1 MPTDLRAGHVTHWM
15 RFGTGPR
22 PALLLHCS
30 LAHCSVWQGLAR
42 ELAADFQMTAFDLP
56 GHGRSADWDGIS
68 DYQSLSTQIAGN
80 FITDP
85 IDVIGHSFGATVALR
100 LAVEQPEKVRSLI
113 LIEPVVFAVAGQD
126 VPARLVVAQPYRN
139 ALQAALDKGDYL
151 AATRALVEVWGD
163 GTQWE
168 ALPETQ
174 QHAMAQRIHIVAAT
188 EDALY
193 NEASGML
200 VSGALERLE
209 QPVLLL
215 NGAQSEAVIPII
227 NAGLVAR
234 LKRAKNVRIEGASHM
249 LPMTH
254 PALCGAEIKTFLAAV

>member
-1 MPTDLRAGHVTHWM
+1 MPTDLRAGHATHWM
-15 RFGTGPR
+15 RFGTGQR

-30 LAHCSVWQGLAR
+30 LAHCGVLQGLAR
-42 ELAADFQMTAFDLP
+42 ELAVDFQMTAFDLP

-68 DYQSLSTQIAGN
+68 NYQSLSTQIAGN

-85 IDVIGHSFGATVALR
+85 IDVIGHFFGATVALR
-100 LAVEQPEKVRSLI
+100 LAVEQPEKVCSLT
-113 LIEPVVFAVAGQD
+113 LIEPVFFVVAGQD
-126 VPARLVVAQPYRN
+126 VPASLVAAQPYRD

-151 AATRALVEVWGD
+151 VAARAFVEVWGD

-174 QHAMAQRIHIVAAT
+174 QHAMAQRIHIVGAT

-193 NEASGML
+193 NDASGML

-215 NGAQSEAVIPII
+215 RGAQSEAVIPIV
-227 NAGLVAR
+227 NAGLAAR
-234 LKRAKNVRIEGASHM
+234 LKRIKNVRIEGASHM

-254 PALCGAEIKTFLAAV
+254 PVLCGAEIKTFLAAV